1 MDHAKELNN
10 PIPSSPLVF
19 MKPATALVKGHR
31 PFYHPEWTDEI
42 HYECEVVLRISK
54 PGKSIPLNQALE
66 YVDKFTLGLD
76 YTARDIQTQCKS
88 KGHPWEIA
96 KAFDYS
102 APIGEFQDF
111 ELWKDKS
118 IEFRLEKNGVTVQ
131 NGNTKDLIFSFEFL
145 IFYVS
150 KYFTLKPG
158 DLIFTGT
165 PAGVGQIEKGD
176 IFEGFLK
183 DQKILLSII
192 K

>member
-158 DLIFTGT
+158 I
-165 PAGVGQIEKGD
+165 
-176 IFEGFLK
+176 
-183 DQKILLSII
+183 
-192 K
+192 